1 MASHRLLTAFRS
13 VNPIPAFGLWVTL
26 PGTLHLRHV
35 LTSASASPHL
45 SWLMLDCEHGH
56 IALNPGCAEAIQAVA
71 SLGGWNDG
79 DGNLPPP
86 SILVRVPAIGSDPSV
101 GWQIKY
107 ALDAGARGV
116 LVPMVSSSKILHQYI
131 TYPLLAHTSLGGG
144 AQVSTASQA
153 SAIVSASRFPPQGTR
168 GLGNP
173 FTPTTWSSSL
183 TLGDYLRIANDSV
196 LVLVQIETRE
206 GYENLESI
214 LAVDGLGAFLL
225 SFLHDLRPCYA
236 L

>member
-35 LTSASASPHL
+35 LTSALSSSASPHL

-144 AQVSTASQA
+144 
-153 SAIVSASRFPPQGTR
+153 SAGLDGISSIRHSLRVPLSASRHARPRQP
-168 GLGNP
+168 LHAHHLVI
-173 FTPTTWSSSL
+173 L
-183 TLGDYLRIANDSV
+183 THARRLPSH
-196 LVLVQIETRE
+196 RE
-206 GYENLESI
+206 RQRARARTDRDKGR
-214 LAVDGLGAFLL
+214 V
-225 SFLHDLRPCYA
+225 
-236 L
+236 